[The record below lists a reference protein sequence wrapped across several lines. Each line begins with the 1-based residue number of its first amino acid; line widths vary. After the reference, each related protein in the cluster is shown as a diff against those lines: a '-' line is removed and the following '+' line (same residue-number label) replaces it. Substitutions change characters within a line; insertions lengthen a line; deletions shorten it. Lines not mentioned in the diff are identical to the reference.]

1 MIMSE
6 IICPVCRGDGEAEYG
21 CRDCNG
27 TGYDPTEDNAFGQC
41 HTCYG
46 EGTAVQECFK
56 CRGSGVIYQDNDDD
70 EEEDDLDADGDNEN
84 EEDCKND
91 DN

>member
-1 MIMSE
+1 MSE
-6 IICPVCRGDGEAEYG
+6 IICPVCCGDGEVEYG

-56 CRGSGVIYQDNDDD
+56 CCGSGVIYQDNDDD
-70 EEEDDLDADGDNEN
+70 LDADRDNEN
-84 EEDCKND
+84 EEGRKSGD
-91 DN
+91 D

>member
-1 MIMSE
+1 MSE
-6 IICPVCRGDGEAEYG
+6 IICPVCRGDGEAEYD

-46 EGTAVQECFK
+46 EGTTVQECFK
-56 CRGSGVIYQDNDDD
+56 CRGSGVIYQNNDND
-70 EEEDDLDADGDNEN
+70 EALDADGDNEN
-84 EEDCKND
+84 EEGRKND
-91 DN
+91 DD

>member
-1 MIMSE
+1 MSE
-6 IICPVCRGDGEAEYG
+6 IVCPVCRGHGEVEYD

-56 CRGSGVIYQDNDDD
+56 CRGAGVIYQDDDNDDEDPDSDDD
-70 EEEDDLDADGDNEN
+70 ED
-84 EEDCKND
+84 
-91 DN
+91 

>member
-1 MIMSE
+1 MSE
-6 IICPVCRGDGEAEYG
+6 IICLVCRGEGEAEYD
-21 CRDCNG
+21 CCDCNG

-56 CRGSGVIYQDNDDD
+56 CRGSGVIYEDNDDD
-70 EEEDDLDADGDNEN
+70 EEDADADGDNEQ
-84 EEDCKND
+84 EEDWEND

>member
-1 MIMSE
+1 MSE
-6 IICPVCRGDGEAEYG
+6 IICPVCRGDGEVEYD
-21 CRDCNG
+21 CSNCNG

-46 EGTAVQECFK
+46 EGAAVQECFK
-56 CRGSGVIYQDNDDD
+56 CRGSGVIYEDNDD
-70 EEEDDLDADGDNEN
+70 EDDPDTDGDNE
-84 EEDCKND
+84 EDREND